1 MGADLSLFGPPRPS
15 RARRVTLLV
24 IERLLFVVALASL
37 GYVAGTV
44 GGAMLYQDYE
54 SRQLD
59 EELRGAQP
67 PEAARSA
74 VVVERRVLGRLE
86 IPRLGVSTL
95 VREGE
100 DARTLQLAVGHI
112 AGTALP
118 GTAGNMGLAG
128 HRDTFFRRLREINP
142 GDLIRLVAVEGTFT
156 YAVERTQ
163 IVDPD
168 DLWVLDPTPEP
179 SLTLVTCYPFT
190 YIGTAPERFIV
201 RAKLVGPGT
210 SKDTPLHVDVASAT
224 VVAAAFSKP
233 DKRLAPAAGGKKP
246 VVKGKKPAAK
256 NKPPAARG
264 KRIVLRVDKL

>member
-1 MGADLSLFGPPRPS
+1 MAAERR
-15 RARRVTLLV
+15 RALIVL
-24 IERLLFVVALASL
+24 ERLLFLVALAAF
-37 GYVAGTV
+37 GYVAGTM
-44 GGAMLYQDYE
+44 GSAALYQDYE

-59 EELRGAQP
+59 AVLRGVRP
-67 PEAARSA
+67 AATSSTP
-74 VVVERRVLGRLE
+74 VVARRVLGRLE
-86 IPRLGVSTL
+86 IPTLGVSTI

-118 GTAGNMGLAG
+118 GAGGNMGLAA

-142 GDLIRLVAVEGTFT
+142 GDVIRLVAVEGTFT
-156 YAVERTQ
+156 YTVESTE

-201 RAKLVGPGT
+201 RARL
-210 SKDTPLHVDVASAT
+210 
-224 VVAAAFSKP
+224 KP
-233 DKRLAPAAGGKKP
+233 DA
-246 VVKGKKPAAK
+246 
-256 NKPPAARG
+256 
-264 KRIVLRVDKL
+264 